1 MAIGNHGDG
10 LDDHAWDHLRVLVAA
25 AGESDRLAF
34 HNEIESWSADVPLT
48 EQHKIGLYLLAGT
61 EYITQRILRRKP
73 SEADLKE
80 LAARCVPSVSRVL
93 TLHPMVVE
101 DALRA
106 TFDLKAIKRELS
118 PGELGLILA
127 AIIGC
132 LLTEPEGD
140 LSEIRTYVAEWW
152 KVNAQ
157 AIRQAGVKDS

>member
-1 MAIGNHGDG
+1 
-10 LDDHAWDHLRVLVAA
+10 
-25 AGESDRLAF
+25 
-34 HNEIESWSADVPLT
+34 
-48 EQHKIGLYLLAGT
+48 
-61 EYITQRILRRKP
+61 
-73 SEADLKE
+73 
-80 LAARCVPSVSRVL
+80 
-93 TLHPMVVE
+93 MVVE